1 VLLSPF
7 SRLGSSDNPGNGT
20 AAGGEEESKG
30 NENGKKYQRVGPADR
45 LSLAVRKFSLLN
57 KGSSS
62 CVLSGADDSASELSK
77 ILPKIFSVSRYPFKI
92 CPLHPQSSY
101 CLQTAAAE
109 MDKKTPRYHKVA
121 HGSTVDESLFGISPR
136 NANTTRR
143 IVSAPVPSNAVVLTQ
158 EELNRLKVSI
168 LLSFLTYL

>member
-1 VLLSPF
+1 LVLLSPF

-30 NENGKKYQRVGPADR
+30 NENGKKYQRW
-45 LSLAVRKFSLLN
+45 LSESFRCSTRATPLAFFQ
-57 KGSSS
+57 
-62 CVLSGADDSASELSK
+62 ELMTMPRNTLK
-77 ILPKIFSVSRYPFKI
+77 RLPKIFSVSRYPFKI